1 MSLQGDTPMP
11 EIAFEYFCH
20 VCGHKQDMRQNVP
33 TAPDMKEYSIKCQSC
48 GDSTNI
54 LITACPECNQSVRYF
69 VSDLDFPKEIYSI
82 SLAYVE
88 LISAIRSSL
97 DELIEEFD
105 VPLPEKWSVELK
117 CECGAEYT
125 ASIPLA
131 QFENL

>member
-1 MSLQGDTPMP
+1 MS

-20 VCGHKQDMRQNVP
+20 VCGQKQDIRQEVP
-33 TAPDMKEYSIKCQSC
+33 TAPDMIEYSVECHSC

-105 VPLPEKWSVELK
+105 VPLPEKWSVEFM

>member
-1 MSLQGDTPMP
+1 MP

-20 VCGHKQDMRQNVP
+20 VCGHREDLRYEVP
-33 TAPDMKEYSIKCQSC
+33 AAPDMKEYSIDCHSC

-54 LITACPECNQSVRYF
+54 LITACPDCKESVRYF

-88 LISAIRSSL
+88 LIAGIRSSL
-97 DELIEEFD
+97 GEIIEQFE
-105 VPLPEKWSVELK
+105 VPLPEQWSVELN
-117 CECGAEYT
+117 CECGAEYV

-131 QFENL
+131 RFEDI